1 MITLDEE
8 EMKARRGVDF
18 LDLSTI
24 QPLQSKSLTL
34 TGTDLVIVA
43 KAMDSI
49 VGESAMHRLAQD
61 IRENNELKK
70 ESYDKEAEAQIEFK
84 RFQENVYA
92 RKF

>member
-1 MITLDEE
+1 MVTLDEE

-24 QPLQSKSLTL
+24 QPLQNKSLTL
-34 TGTDLVIVA
+34 TGADLVIVA

-61 IRENNELKK
+61 IRENNDLKK
-70 ESYDKEAEAQIEFK
+70 KAYDNQAEAQIEFK
-84 RFQENVYA
+84 RFQENVYN
-92 RKF
+92 KKL